1 MTTFTT
7 NRTTFVTATVAGRIT
22 ALAHNAIGA
31 AVAWNDARMTR
42 NALSSLSARELE
54 DIGLSYADI
63 ETVAGRR

>member
-7 NRTTFVTATVAGRIT
+7 NRTTFVTATVAGRI
-22 ALAHNAIGA
+22 AAFAHNAIGA
-31 AVAWNDARMTR
+31 AVSWNDARMTR

-54 DIGLSYADI
+54 DIGLSYGDI